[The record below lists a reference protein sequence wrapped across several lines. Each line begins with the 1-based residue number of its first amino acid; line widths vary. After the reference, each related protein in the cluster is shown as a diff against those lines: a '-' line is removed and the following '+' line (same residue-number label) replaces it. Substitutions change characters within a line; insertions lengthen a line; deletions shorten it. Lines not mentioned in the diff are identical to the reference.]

1 MKRILQGVDILL
13 IVLLCICILLATA
26 LILAMP
32 VMLVPAMLVMVLVG
46 IGIWLNARRIRKLI
60 AKVLRGIG
68 SEEAAQYGVMS
79 LPVPVVILSG
89 KNIIWYNDEFRRQV
103 LNEEDM
109 CLQPI
114 NKLFPGMDLHKCACA
129 TGQDMEREGK
139 RYTVF
144 GSVAREQDSLYV
156 AYFVENTQLKNKANE
171 YDASRPS
178 YLIIEVDTYDEILRE
193 LKESERATFLG
204 QINRLLEDF
213 VGRTSGFLNRVSSSR
228 YIAVLEER
236 HMKEIINSRFE
247 ILDKARQIGDGKVA
261 VTLSIGVGRGG
272 KTLRDCQK
280 MAAQALDMA
289 LGRGG
294 DQAAVKS
301 NEGFAFYGGVSR
313 SVEKRSKVRSRIVA
327 AALTD
332 LIHQSDSVLIMGHK
346 ASDLDAIGAAVGML
360 RICKMCHKPAA
371 VVVKKKE
378 SLAENLIDQMIEN
391 GYEGEFL
398 PPEQVLDSITA
409 KTLLIVVD
417 THLPYLLESKEVY
430 HGCKN
435 VVLIDHHR
443 KCVGF
448 IDNAVITYHEP
459 YASSTCELVS
469 EILQYVSADEKDKLT
484 ALEAQALL
492 AGITLDTRTFALH
505 TGVRTFEAA
514 AYLRRM
520 GAETQQVKK
529 LFSTSFAAYEWKSRL
544 VTEAGLYLGC
554 AVVATSGLPPE
565 MAVAVPQAANDLLT
579 IDGVQASFVAVETN
593 GQVNISARS
602 LGEVNVQVIMEQLG
616 GGGHLTMAGGQLKN
630 DTADHAREL
639 ILAAITQY
647 RENEKKERQAL
658 PAKSA
663 KQEP

>member
-32 VMLVPAMLVMVLVG
+32 VMLVPVMLVMVLVG
-46 IGIWLNARRIRKLI
+46 IGIWLNAHRIRKLI

-346 ASDLDAIGAAVGML
+346 ASDFDAIGAAVGML

-398 PPEQVLDSITA
+398 PPEQVLD
-409 KTLLIVVD
+409 
-417 THLPYLLESKEVY
+417 
-430 HGCKN
+430 
-435 VVLIDHHR
+435 
-443 KCVGF
+443 
-448 IDNAVITYHEP
+448 
-459 YASSTCELVS
+459 
-469 EILQYVSADEKDKLT
+469 
-484 ALEAQALL
+484 
-492 AGITLDTRTFALH
+492 
-505 TGVRTFEAA
+505 
-514 AYLRRM
+514 
-520 GAETQQVKK
+520 
-529 LFSTSFAAYEWKSRL
+529 
-544 VTEAGLYLGC
+544 
-554 AVVATSGLPPE
+554 
-565 MAVAVPQAANDLLT
+565 
-579 IDGVQASFVAVETN
+579 
-593 GQVNISARS
+593 
-602 LGEVNVQVIMEQLG
+602 
-616 GGGHLTMAGGQLKN
+616 
-630 DTADHAREL
+630 
-639 ILAAITQY
+639 
-647 RENEKKERQAL
+647 
-658 PAKSA
+658 
-663 KQEP
+663 